1 MKKVIAIALAVALLA
16 GALGGGLAVGS
27 SSQPASKAT
36 AFVANVNVVDS
47 TMGPTT
53 ILQQEIKI
61 PGNRK
66 DLFVD
71 VSLETGL
78 FTDTLVQSKGG
89 NKESAEA
96 WARTQVMVRATPID
110 NEGTFTGPPIIA
122 EPNMTGGWVTFD
134 YRLQYL
140 SATLQGIINDIVCT
154 TAPGPDGE
162 YGTADDV
169 VTCVIDETT
178 LTEEEIELL
187 LDTMAAHSFNFI
199 LADLDVDTYLVEVLA
214 RIATDTTVSN
224 PKNGGPTD
232 PGSSAEATA
241 TIGLGS
247 VTIEAV
253 RMIHGEVIE
262 VVD

>member
-1 MKKVIAIALAVALLA
+1 MKKVLAIALAVALLA

-36 AFVANVNVVDS
+36 AYVANVNVVDS
-47 TMGPTT
+47 TTMGPTT

-61 PGNRK
+61 PGNKK

-110 NEGTFTGPPIIA
+110 NEGIPTGPSIIA

-154 TAPGPDGE
+154 VTAGPDGQI
-162 YGTADDV
+162 GTADDG

-199 LADLDVDTYLVEVLA
+199 LPDLDVDTYLVEVLA
-214 RIATDTTVSN
+214 QIATDTDVSN
-224 PKNGGPTD
+224 TGK
-232 PGSSAEATA
+232 SSAEATA

-262 VVD
+262 VVDPS